1 MSDRESDEVLI
12 ARRDILR
19 REVSRHQALYHT
31 HDQPEISDA
40 QYDSL
45 VAALEEI
52 EAQLRSEESS
62 PIRAVGG
69 PVAKGF
75 RSVQHAVPMLSLNN
89 GFEWA
94 DVEAF
99 DRRLENLL
107 GAGAALSSASVG
119 SASLLRYAAE
129 LKFDGLAINL
139 RYEHGQLV
147 GAATRGDGTVGEDVT
162 DNIRRIAAIPSSIGC
177 RAEVL
182 EVRGEVLMSKSD
194 FVRLNERQAA
204 MGDKVFANPRNAA
217 AGTLR
222 QLNPEIVAQRP
233 LSFFAYG
240 VGEVRG
246 LGGVQDE
253 AVLPG
258 THTALLDA
266 LVDWGL
272 PVYSQRRGDLGL
284 QGLRDF
290 LSEVEALRPSL
301 PFDIDG
307 VVVRL
312 EDRTLQ
318 QRAGFVARAP
328 RFALAVKFAPEEA
341 QTRLLDIEIQVGRTG
356 ALTPVARL
364 APVKVGGVVVSN
376 ATLHN
381 EDEIHR
387 KDVRVGDFV
396 WVRRAGDVIPE
407 VVGPVLAL
415 RDRDLALFRM
425 PSACPVCGSAVAR
438 PEGEAVLRCTG
449 GLACEAQ
456 QRQALIHFA
465 SRRAMDIEG
474 LGDKRVDQLFDAGL
488 VQRIPDIYRLSAEA
502 LQRLERQGERSAQNL
517 VEAIERSRTQPLS
530 RVIFGLGIRH
540 VGEQTARDLAR
551 CFASLEALRDAP
563 AEALLA
569 VPDVGPVVAESL
581 QAFFRAESSRAVVAD
596 LIRELQPGPE
606 LTPAALTNAPWQG
619 DTVVVTGVV
628 PGMTRDEAEAYAQ
641 RLGAKVSKS
650 VSGKTARLIAGDDA
664 GSKLDKAQALG
675 VAIMA
680 ADEFVSYLKSLGVI
694 E

>member
-107 GAGAALSSASVG
+107 GAGAALSSASAG
-119 SASLLRYAAE
+119 GASVLRYAAE

-162 DNIRRIAAIPSSIGC
+162 DNIRRIAAIPPSIGC

-194 FVRLNERQAA
+194 FVQLNERQAA

-246 LGGVQDE
+246 LGGVQEE

-563 AEALLA
+563 TEALLA